1 VTGRSAAIQ
10 GGLAAIGLL
19 AAHLTWQREPERAPG
34 EVAVIDAP
42 KADVGRVR
50 FEDDDNILAFERS
63 ARNGEPTI
71 ALHVEEKPKKVM
83 PAKPGDPM
91 PPPTPPS
98 TPPRDVLGN
107 ADAVRLADRF
117 APLVSPRAFGIM
129 EPAKLKELGLDEPT
143 RHLEVVVRGDTR
155 KYDVGVAMNAQNG
168 ESFLRDKRDGRV
180 YLMPRGL
187 LSDLQNGKRLVDPRL
202 HLFDS
207 KEFDRITLIVNGK
220 RKEFLH
226 EGRENFSTEGYSPAK
241 TPGKR
246 DQTAKNWHDLLW
258 RTFPMEVLGKGE
270 LPKGGKLKPV
280 FRIEYSER
288 GKQVGWLELAR
299 LEPEAGAGKSSEPI
313 QDNLYARSEHSVGW
327 TRLHAP
333 EDLATDAEKLVAA
346 P

>member
-34 EVAVIDAP
+34 EVVVIDAA
-42 KADVGRVR
+42 KADIGRVR
-50 FEDDDNILAFERS
+50 FEDDDYILSFERRS
-63 ARNGEPTI
+63 VGGDPRI
-71 ALHVEEKPKKVM
+71 ALHVEEKAKKVM
-83 PAKPGDPM
+83 PEKQGDPM

-98 TPPRDVLGN
+98 KPPRDVYGN
-107 ADAVRLADRF
+107 ADAVKLADRF

-143 RHLEVVVRGDTR
+143 RTLEVVVRGDTR
-155 KYDVGVAMNAQNG
+155 KYDIGVAMNAQNS

-187 LSDLQNGKRLVDPRL
+187 LADMQNGSKRLIDPRL
-202 HLFDS
+202 HVFDS
-207 KEFDRITLIVNGK
+207 KEFDRIALSAGGK

-226 EGRENFSTEGYSPAK
+226 EGRENFSTEGYAPVK

-246 DQTAKNWHDLLW
+246 DQTVKNWHDMLW
-258 RTFPMEVLGKGE
+258 RTFPMEVLGKDE
-270 LPKGGKLKPV
+270 VPKGGPLKPV

-288 GKQVGWLELAR
+288 GKSVGWLEIAR
-299 LEPEAGAGKSSEPI
+299 LEGPPPKQGEVN
-313 QDNLYARSEHSVGW
+313 DNLYARSEHTVGW
-327 TRLHAP
+327 THLHAGQDMV
-333 EDLATDAEKLVAA
+333 EDAEKILAA